1 MRFGFFYGLTY
12 LYLLLLPFVVLLAWA
27 TLDAL
32 VRPDSDWAAADQS
45 KTAWVIGLLL
55 GTLTLPPVGIL
66 VALVYFFGIRPR
78 LTAAARGS
86 LSRRAPA

>member
-1 MRFGFFYGLTY
+1 MRFGFLYGVTFWY
-12 LYLLLLPFVVLLAWA
+12 VLLLPLVVLVGWA

-45 KTAWVIGLLL
+45 KTAWVVGLLL
-55 GTLTLPPVGIL
+55 GSFGLAPVGIL
-66 VALVYFFGIRPR
+66 VALVYLFGVRPR